1 MLDSVVELLAR
12 TNGLATGRS
21 GPMEH
26 EVAGVFTTLEAVN
39 SDYVGMFDM
48 VRRAIVAGEPVQDIA
63 QTLHLRR
70 PEEGSERT
78 AVLAHMRL
86 LLADMLGSDA
96 YPFLYAVS
104 AYFVT
109 LPLSGEGQ
117 VASAL
122 QRAMEQAQCAGD
134 DSLHARAEIAKSTHA
149 SLRCLQGQWEAV
161 CREHAKLKAVPA
173 PPVVPAAVDNAVPA
187 IPPLMAAIGA
197 RAARAVI
204 PSGREFL
211 ADALS

>member
-21 GPMEH
+21 GPTEG
-26 EVAGVFTTLEAVN
+26 EIAAVFTTLEAVHT
-39 SDYVGMFDM
+39 DYIGIFDM
-48 VRRAIVAGEPVQDIA
+48 VRRAIVAGEPVEDIA

-70 PEEGSERT
+70 PEEASERT

-96 YPFLYAVS
+96 YPFLHAVS

-109 LPLSGEGQ
+109 LPLSGAGQ

-122 QRAMEQAQCAGD
+122 QHAMEQAQCAGD
-134 DSLHARAEIAKSTHA
+134 DTLHARAEIARSTHA

-161 CREHAKLKAVPA
+161 CREHARLEAIPEA
-173 PPVVPAAVDNAVPA
+173 LVVPAAADDALSA

-197 RAARAVI
+197 RAAM

>member
-21 GPMEH
+21 GPMEG
-26 EVAGVFTTLEAVN
+26 EIAAVFTTLEAVHT
-39 SDYVGMFDM
+39 DYVGMFDM
-48 VRRAIVAGEPVQDIA
+48 VRRAIVAGEPVEDIA

-70 PEEGSERT
+70 PEEASERT

-96 YPFLYAVS
+96 YPFLHAVS

-117 VASAL
+117 VAGAL
-122 QRAMEQAQCAGD
+122 QRAMEQAQRAAD
-134 DSLHARAEIAKSTHA
+134 DALHARAEIARSTHA
-149 SLRCLQGQWEAV
+149 SLRCLQGQWDVV
-161 CREHAKLKAVPA
+161 CREHAKLKTVPDAPAVPA
-173 PPVVPAAVDNAVPA
+173 TSDAIAT
-187 IPPLMAAIGA
+187 IPPL
-197 RAARAVI
+197 RAATSIRAPL

-211 ADALS
+211 VDAMS

>member
-21 GPMEH
+21 GPMER
-26 EVAGVFTTLEAVN
+26 EVAGVFTTLEAVH

-63 QTLHLRR
+63 QTLYLRR

-96 YPFLYAVS
+96 YPFLHAVS

-122 QRAMEQAQCAGD
+122 QHAMEQAQCAGD
-134 DSLHARAEIAKSTHA
+134 DTLHARAEIARSTHA
-149 SLRCLQGQWEAV
+149 SLRCLQAQWEAV
-161 CREHAKLKAVPA
+161 RREHAKLKTIPEALVARAAADDAVS
-173 PPVVPAAVDNAVPA
+173 A
-187 IPPLMAAIGA
+187 IPPLMAALGA
-197 RAARAVI
+197 RAAI

>member
-21 GPMEH
+21 GPMER
-26 EVAGVFTTLEAVN
+26 EVEVVFTTLEAVH
-39 SDYVGMFDM
+39 SDYVGMFEM
-48 VRRAIVAGEPVQDIA
+48 VRRAIVAGEPVQDIT
-63 QTLHLRR
+63 QTLLLRR

-78 AVLAHMRL
+78 AVLAHLRL

-96 YPFLYAVS
+96 YPFLHAVS

-109 LPLSGEGQ
+109 LPLSGDGQ
-117 VASAL
+117 AAGAL
-122 QRAMEQAQCAGD
+122 QRAMEHAQGAAD
-134 DSLHARAEIAKSTHA
+134 EALHARAEIACSTHA
-149 SLRCLQGQWEAV
+149 SLRCLQGQWDVV
-161 CREHAKLKAVPA
+161 CREHAKLKPIPQAIVAAAANHAVPA
-173 PPVVPAAVDNAVPA
+173 VAPLLAA
-187 IPPLMAAIGA
+187 MSA
-197 RAARAVI
+197 RAAL